1 MSDHED
7 LEDGEIEDDE
17 EEVIAPPVVIPETVP
32 SISHPQ
38 PNDEDWD
45 KEDKAQE
52 INEKVQNVK
61 DISDAKARLVDEVV
75 LPKAAKRS
83 KPAPVVGRF

>member
-32 SISHPQ
+32 SISYPQ

-52 INEKVQNVK
+52 ISEKVQNV
-61 DISDAKARLVDEVV
+61 INDAKARLTDEVV
-75 LPKAAKRS
+75 LPKTPKRS
-83 KPAPVVGRF
+83 KPAPVVGMF